1 MKEETQYFLEKG
13 LAHSSISLWSSPC
26 LLVQTSDS
34 AKRFCTDYRIV
45 TIPDCFPLSRM
56 EDCMD
61 SLGSA
66 KFVNQ
71 QVLFTPQGFRNVC
84 SRNTRLFSTT

>member
-26 LLVQTSDS
+26 LLVQTSD
-34 AKRFCTDYRIV
+34 YRTV
-45 TIPDCFPLSRM
+45 TIPGCFPLSRM